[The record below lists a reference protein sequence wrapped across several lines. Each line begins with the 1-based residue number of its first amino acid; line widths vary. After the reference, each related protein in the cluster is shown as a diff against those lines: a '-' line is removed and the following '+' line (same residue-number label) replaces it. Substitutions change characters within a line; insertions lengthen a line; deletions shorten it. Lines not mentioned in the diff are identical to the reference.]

1 MKIFVNG
8 CSITWGAELEGLGHD
23 SVHSESATKIRE
35 EKRYSTIL
43 GNKLNAE
50 VVNLAQ
56 SGVSNDWIV
65 EKTISWFTNNNAD
78 LAVIQ
83 FTEPSRW
90 VWYDEKNK
98 ERWMCIHKTLRNVT
112 KNKRFNNTR
121 REELLTA
128 SIYYRSIYSDMMGIQ
143 NRWKNQHLLELF
155 FKSKNIRYILVD
167 MKSHHYDQKI
177 IDCNWKTLCENKDIP
192 DLMWEN
198 SVLDSHLLFPEN
210 YAPDLGVGHLR
221 GGHPSAIGHQ
231 RIAEFL
237 IDIYNLVEV

>member
-23 SVHSESATKIRE
+23 SVHSESASKIRE

-78 LAVIQ
+78 LAIIQ

-90 VWYDEKNK
+90 LWYDLSL
-98 ERWMCIHKTLRNVT
+98 IH
-112 KNKRFNNTR
+112 
-121 REELLTA
+121 
-128 SIYYRSIYSDMMGIQ
+128 I
-143 NRWKNQHLLELF
+143 
-155 FKSKNIRYILVD
+155 
-167 MKSHHYDQKI
+167 
-177 IDCNWKTLCENKDIP
+177 
-192 DLMWEN
+192 
-198 SVLDSHLLFPEN
+198 
-210 YAPDLGVGHLR
+210 
-221 GGHPSAIGHQ
+221 
-231 RIAEFL
+231 
-237 IDIYNLVEV
+237 